1 MISFTISGSLP
12 LHLPHAKYSVGV
24 HAVAIV
30 FETTA
35 GSTKFETLYDIQ
47 GICLTNTFIIYNFYY
62 LLLLRSPLYF
72 YVFILL
78 CVEYINVQQVDIC
91 KLFNVIP
98 AILTYSSAITAAM
111 RKYLQ

>member
-47 GICLTNTFIIYNFYY
+47 GIYM
-62 LLLLRSPLYF
+62 PH
-72 YVFILL
+72 
-78 CVEYINVQQVDIC
+78 EYIHYIQFLLSTTTEESFVFLCIYIVMC
-91 KLFNVIP
+91 
-98 AILTYSSAITAAM
+98 
-111 RKYLQ
+111 

>member
-1 MISFTISGSLP
+1 MSSFTISGSLP

-47 GICLTNTFIIYNFYY
+47 GICLRNTFIIYILYY
-62 LLLLRSPLYF
+62 LLLLRILF
-72 YVFILL
+72 YI
-78 CVEYINVQQVDIC
+78 D
-91 KLFNVIP
+91 
-98 AILTYSSAITAAM
+98 
-111 RKYLQ
+111 KYLYC